1 MKVCFRTKTL
11 SLDLKFIFAGVQA
24 IIFVVD
30 SNDIQRLEVA
40 KKELHKVMQEEA
52 LKEAVLLVLAN
63 KQDLKMA
70 ASVATVADTLG
81 LRSLE
86 NRKWSVFIFVFYVQ
100 SHAKPSEGLFRA
112 PAPLQ
117 EMGFQVGWLGWL
129 GNWMKQINGKG

>member
-86 NRKWSVFIFVFYVQ
+86 NRKWLVFLCSFSPMLSLPKVYSGHLRHFRKWDFKWV
-100 SHAKPSEGLFRA
+100 GLA
-112 PAPLQ
+112 
-117 EMGFQVGWLGWL
+117 GWEIG
-129 GNWMKQINGKG
+129 